1 MPLEINF
8 TDLPDDDDDAQEE
21 DEYLTEAEQI
31 YWESQL
37 MHPQE
42 IDTAPAD

>member
-8 TDLPDDDDDAQEE
+8 TDLPDDDAQEE
-21 DEYLTEAEQI
+21 DEYLTEAERL

-42 IDTAPAD
+42 TETAPAD

>member
-1 MPLEINF
+1 MPLEVNF
-8 TDLPDDDDDAQEE
+8 TDLPDDDDGQEE

-37 MHPQE
+37 MRPQE
-42 IDTAPAD
+42 TETAPTD

>member
-8 TDLPDDDDDAQEE
+8 TDLPDDDDDGQEPE
-21 DEYLTEAEQI
+21 EYFTEAEQI

-37 MHPQE
+37 LHPQE
-42 IDTAPAD
+42 PETASAD